1 MPFGIVRIPRAAPLA
16 SLVLAAACGDSF
28 SPTMDTVPG
37 AYTATTFTTTA
48 NGATTDQLAA
58 GGRFFMLL
66 AADGTTMG
74 QVVVAGAGAGGAE
87 LVEDM
92 AGTWLL
98 TGDKVTLDQSADTF
112 VRDMT
117 FTVTANELRGDATFG
132 GTRIQVTMQRGE
144 GV

>member
-1 MPFGIVRIPRAAPLA
+1 MAVGIVRIPRAAALA
-16 SLVLAAACGDSF
+16 CVALATACGDSF
-28 SPTMDTVPG
+28 SPTVDTVPG

-74 QVVVAGAGAGGAE
+74 QLVVAGAGAGGAE

-98 TGDKVTLDQSADTF
+98 TGDKITLDQSADTF

-117 FTVTANELRGDATFG
+117 FTVTENELRGDATFG
-132 GTRIQVTMQRGE
+132 GTRIQVRMLRGE